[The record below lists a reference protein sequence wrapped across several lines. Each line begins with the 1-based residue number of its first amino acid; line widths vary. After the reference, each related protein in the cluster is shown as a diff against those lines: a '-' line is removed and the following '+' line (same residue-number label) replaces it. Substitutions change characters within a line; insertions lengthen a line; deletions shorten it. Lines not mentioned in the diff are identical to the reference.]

1 MESQN
6 NRENENVTKHE
17 TMLLKSALYVA
28 GRPLELRTLCNVMGT
43 RSKDKTLKTARTL
56 VEKYKTY
63 GSSLEVLELKDQRF
77 VMQLKT
83 EYTQKVRRLSLQ
95 SVLTKGPLRTLS
107 YIAYYQPVLQT
118 SVAEARGNHAYR
130 HMRLLEEK
138 NLITKK
144 EAGRTSSV
152 RTTPFFADYF
162 GLSHDP
168 RALKRQIKKMFKTSF
183 SEPNST
189 FY

>member
-1 MESQN
+1 MDRQCIQQN
-6 NRENENVTKHE
+6 EEITKHE
-17 TMLLKSALYVA
+17 IMLLESALYVA
-28 GRPLELRTLCNVMGT
+28 GRPLELRTLCNVLGT
-43 RSKDKTLKTARTL
+43 RSKDKALKTARIL
-56 VEKYKTY
+56 VEKYNSY
-63 GSSLEVLELKDQRF
+63 NCSLEVLELRDQSF

-83 EYTQKVRRLSLQ
+83 EYTPRVRRLSLQ

-118 SVAEARGNHAYR
+118 TVAEARGNHAYC
-130 HMRLLEEK
+130 HMKLLEEK

-168 RALKRQIKKMFKTSF
+168 RALKRQIKQMFKPKTSI
-183 SEPNST
+183 T
-189 FY
+189 